1 MDTNMNLEEK
11 ISYIQKL
18 FPTFDKKVI
27 YDVDKSGNEF
37 CEIIMTDRALEG
49 MPIALNI
56 SELGCILSVGQFHN
70 ITGDKPIPVSFA
82 IDAINDVIN
91 DKIIFVLA
99 WRDNE
104 DIGMGKP
111 YLTQIFALTG
121 DKDDMSEEYEN
132 FIEKISTPLSP
143 FRRKL
148 TRLKGRFVIASF
160 SGAINKTIIR

>member
-1 MDTNMNLEEK
+1 MVTNMNLEEK

-18 FPTFDKKVI
+18 FPSFDKKVI

-37 CEIIMTDRALEG
+37 CEIIMPNRALEN
-49 MPIALNI
+49 MPIAVNI
-56 SELGCILSVGQFHN
+56 SERGCILSVGQFQN
-70 ITGDKPIPVSFA
+70 ITGDEPISERLV

-99 WRDNE
+99 WRDKE

-121 DKDDMSEEYEN
+121 EEDDMSEEYEK
-132 FIEKISTPLSP
+132 FIKKISTPLSP
-143 FRRKL
+143 LRRKL
-148 TRLKGRFVIASF
+148 TRLKGRFVITSF
-160 SGAINKTIIR
+160 SGDINRTIIR